1 MGVWE
6 YGSMGV
12 LGSQTQPV
20 GRQVPTANRQPSTV
34 NRQPPTANRQPSTA
48 NRQPPTANR
57 EPPTELWN
65 PFHPASQVS
74 CAGSIQIHS
83 SNKTIIWN
91 QSTCLKLIRWIYFSK
106 TGINHTEP
114 ILCGNI
120 YAQRLYISM
129 GVTLSAVILCSA
141 SYLYF
146 HTTPAVKIMGLTP
159 DIYFKPVDLTPSPK
173 PVSPPVRP
181 STPKPPVASVPNT
194 PPLIVPPDK
203 PIQPIANIEEL
214 EKSAIGEKALQVVT
228 TMANRLVM
236 EIQNLTEPYRQPA
249 RPKPNRKS
257 SEPLKLCLNF
267 PVESKP

>member
-12 LGSQTQPV
+12 LGSQTRPV
-20 GRQVPTANRQPSTV
+20 GRQVPTANRQPPTV
-34 NRQPPTANRQPSTA
+34 NRQPSTANRQPPTVNRQPSTA

-57 EPPTELWN
+57 QPPTELWN

-83 SNKTIIWN
+83 SNKT
-91 QSTCLKLIRWIYFSK
+91 FFM
-106 TGINHTEP
+106 EP
-114 ILCGNI
+114 IDMLKADPLDILFENRNKLYGAYPLRKF
-120 YAQRLYISM
+120 YAQRLYISI

-159 DIYFKPVDLTPSPK
+159 DIYFKPVDLTPPPK

-181 STPKPPVASVPNT
+181 STPKPPVATVPNT

-203 PIQPIANIEEL
+203 PIQPIVNIEEL
-214 EKSAIGEKALQVVT
+214 ETVR
-228 TMANRLVM
+228 NW
-236 EIQNLTEPYRQPA
+236 
-249 RPKPNRKS
+249 RKGT
-257 SEPLKLCLNF
+257 CRW
-267 PVESKP
+267 